1 MRILVLAPHPFYQ
14 HRGTPIAVRFLIQA
28 LVTQGHEIDVL
39 TYHEGEDIE
48 VPNCTVHRIPSVPGI
63 RNVRPGFSVKKL
75 VCDVLLARA
84 CLQMLSKKR
93 YDVVH
98 AVEESGFIALAVKWL
113 FKVPFVYDMD
123 SSLPQQMM
131 ERFAFLRLVKW
142 PMEASE
148 RLVVRGSAGVV
159 AVCKALEEVAR
170 GYDGGKPILR
180 LEDPSLLSIDCDQ
193 GDHLDQLIESKGPI
207 AMYVGNL
214 EPYQGVDLLFAG
226 FRHAAAQDPTLQ
238 LVVIGG
244 NDDHIEAYRKRAA
257 QWGLEGSIHL
267 IGPRPI
273 AQLGWY
279 LRQADVL
286 VSPRTMG
293 RNTPMKIYSYL
304 DSGVPVLATD
314 LPTHTQVLD
323 TSIAYLVAPNPREFG
338 EGLLE
343 LMRNAQLRATLARQ
357 ARERVQ
363 QEFSP
368 EAYHRK
374 LTEFYESMEP
384 VLVPARRA
392 S

>member
-1 MRILVLAPHPFYQ
+1 MRILILAPHPFFQ
-14 HRGTPIAVRFLIQA
+14 HRGTPIAVRFLIRA
-28 LVTQGHEIDVL
+28 LAQQGHEIDVL
-39 TYHEGEDIE
+39 TYHEGEDIDI
-48 VPNCTVHRIPSVPGI
+48 PNCTVHRIPRVLGI
-63 RNVRPGFSVKKL
+63 RNVRPGFSIKKL
-75 VCDVLLARA
+75 ICDVVLAWT
-84 CLQMLSKKR
+84 CFGMLSKKR

-98 AVEESGFIALAVKWL
+98 AVEESGFIALVVKWL

-148 RLVVRGSAGVV
+148 RMVVRGSAGVV

-170 GYDGGKPILR
+170 SYDGRKPILR
-180 LEDPSLLSIDCDQ
+180 LEDPSLLSIDCDR
-193 GDHLDQLIESKGPI
+193 GEHLDQLLDPKGPI

-214 EPYQGVDLLFAG
+214 EPYQGVDLLFEG
-226 FRHAAAQDPTLQ
+226 FRHAAIQDPSLQ
-238 LVVIGG
+238 LVIIGG
-244 NDDHIEAYRKRAA
+244 NDAHIEAYRKQAA
-257 QWGLEGSIHL
+257 QWGLERSIHL

-273 AQLGWY
+273 TQLGWY

-286 VSPRTMG
+286 VSPRTTG
-293 RNTPMKIYSYL
+293 HNTPMKIYSYL

-323 TSIAYLVAPNPREFG
+323 SSISYLVAPNPQELG

-343 LMRNAQLRATLARQ
+343 LMRNAPLRATLAQ
-357 ARERVQ
+357 KARERVQ

-368 EAYHRK
+368 EAYYRK
-374 LTEFYESMEP
+374 LTEFYQSMEP
-384 VLVPARRA
+384 VLVPAQRA

>member
-1 MRILVLAPHPFYQ
+1 MRILVLAPHPFFQ
-14 HRGTPIAVRFLIQA
+14 HRGTPIAVRFLIRA

-39 TYHEGEDIE
+39 TYHEGEDID

-75 VCDVLLARA
+75 VCDVLLAWA
-84 CLQMLSKKR
+84 CLRMLSKKR

-98 AVEESGFIALAVKWL
+98 AVEESGFIALVVKWL

-170 GYDGGKPILR
+170 GYDGRKPILR
-180 LEDPSLLSIDCDQ
+180 LEDPSLLSVDCDQ
-193 GDHLDQLIESKGPI
+193 GDRLDQLIEPKGPI

-214 EPYQGVDLLFAG
+214 EPYQGVDLLFEG
-226 FRHAAAQDPTLQ
+226 FRHATAQDKTLQ

-244 NDDHIEAYRKRAA
+244 NDEHIDAYRQRAA
-257 QWGLEGSIHL
+257 QWGLENSIHL

-286 VSPRTMG
+286 VSPRTLG

-323 TSIAYLVAPNPREFG
+323 RSIAYLVAPNPRDFG

-343 LMRNAQLRATLARQ
+343 LMRNAELRATLAKQ

-374 LTEFYESMEP
+374 LTQFYQSMEP
-384 VLVPARRA
+384 VLVPAQRA